1 MSSHRQ
7 MNKDSAKDL
16 MLLFLVLALI
26 IGAMLAF
33 RKQFRDTEGDAQR
46 DWYYQRVA
54 PPKSGQAA
62 PRVNR

>member
-1 MSSHRQ
+1 
-7 MNKDSAKDL
+7 